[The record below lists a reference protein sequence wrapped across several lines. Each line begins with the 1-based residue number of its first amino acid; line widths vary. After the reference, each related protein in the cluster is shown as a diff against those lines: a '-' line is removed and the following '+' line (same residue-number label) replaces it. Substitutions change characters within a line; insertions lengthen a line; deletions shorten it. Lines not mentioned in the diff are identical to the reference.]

1 MLLVKRSLL
10 DACLAA
16 AKSAD
21 PNEFLGLLEGERS
34 SKDGETVLL
43 LTRLIVPPGLSVN
56 SNSAMFL
63 PWMMPSG
70 LDTWGTFHSH
80 PSGNPN
86 QSNADRMSGSK
97 EGGVHLIACRP
108 YGPAQLIAYDSR
120 GNRLEYSIVP

>member
-1 MLLVKRSLL
+1 MLLLKRSLL
-10 DACLAA
+10 EACLAA
-16 AKSAD
+16 ARSAD

-34 SKDGETVLL
+34 EKNGEAVLL
-43 LTRLIVPPGLSVN
+43 LTRLIVPPGLSVD

-63 PWMMPSG
+63 PWMMPAG

-80 PSGNPN
+80 PSGSAG
-86 QSNADRMSGSK
+86 QSGTDRASASK

-108 YGPAQLIAYDSR
+108 YGPAQLVAYDSR